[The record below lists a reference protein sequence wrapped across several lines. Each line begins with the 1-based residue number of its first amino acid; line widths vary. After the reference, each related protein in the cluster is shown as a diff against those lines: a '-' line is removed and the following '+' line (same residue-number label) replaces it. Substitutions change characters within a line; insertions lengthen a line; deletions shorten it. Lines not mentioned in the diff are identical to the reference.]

1 MCPAI
6 TMVLTGIVVFL
17 AAEVSAHAQR
27 ITNCDPPGSTL
38 AAGESI
44 NNAGAV
50 TGWYQ
55 RTGSSPDGFIRDAR
69 GTFTSFDVISDPFT
83 VTRPLSINNSGAVTG
98 HYNFHGVDH
107 GFVRDAGGSIT
118 RFDPVPPAP
127 PVSQSIVPSS
137 INDTGTV
144 AGSYVANGPSHPI
157 VVSYIRDA
165 GGTMTIFEVPG
176 SQPGTTQA
184 LSINNAGQVT
194 GIYDHYHGFIRG
206 ADGTFTTI
214 DAPGS
219 TNTWAISIN
228 DAGAVTG
235 YYLDVGG
242 ALHGYIRGADGAF
255 TSFDPPGSTNTGAQS
270 INDAGAVTG
279 YYSEV
284 GGAVHGYIRGADGTF
299 TTVDVPGSRETI
311 PYSINH
317 TGAVT
322 GVYRNFDEPLS
333 YSHCFIRE
341 TSDTTPPVI
350 TPTISGTMG
359 PNGWYRSNV
368 SVIWSAADPESGIA
382 SSNGCSGTTLTAD
395 TSGITLTC
403 SATNG
408 AGLPNSASVTIKI
421 DKTPPVISGM
431 PASGCTLWPP
441 NHKLVQIAA
450 VTAAD
455 AVAGLDRGSFKV
467 TAASNEPSDSTEP
480 QIAITANGSGGFIV
494 QLQADRSPSGNGRI
508 YTLAAT
514 AADWAGNAS
523 TVTATCEVPHEKGPK
538 SK

>member
-6 TMVLTGIVVFL
+6 RICLTGIVVFL
-17 AAEVSAHAQR
+17 AAEVSAHAQSF
-27 ITNCDPPGSTL
+27 TSFDVPGAVYTSAT
-38 AAGESI
+38 SI

-50 TGWYQ
+50 TGGYV
-55 RTGSSPDGFIRDAR
+55 TGSCCLRGYIRDAG
-69 GTFTSFDVISDPFT
+69 GTFTTFDVIGAELTAP
-83 VTRPLSINNSGAVTG
+83 VSINNRGAVTG
-98 HYNFHGVDH
+98 YYSAHGIDH
-107 GFVRDAGGSIT
+107 GFVRDAEGSIMT
-118 RFDPVPPAP
+118 FDPVPGCCVRVAG
-127 PVSQSIVPSS
+127 S
-137 INDTGTV
+137 INDSGTV
-144 AGSYVANGPSHPI
+144 AGRYQVGYSFHAF
-157 VVSYIRDA
+157 IRDA
-165 GGTMTIFEVPG
+165 SGTITIFDVPG
-176 SQPGTTQA
+176 SQPGTTEA
-184 LSINNAGQVT
+184 HSINNAGQIT
-194 GIYDHYHGFIRG
+194 GAYVAGVYHGFIRD
-206 ADGTFTTI
+206 AEGTFI
-214 DAPGS
+214 SFDVPGS
-219 TNTWAISIN
+219 QGTYPTSIN
-228 DAGAVTG
+228 NTGAVTG
-235 YYLDVGG
+235 WYWSGVDHRN
-242 ALHGYIRGADGAF
+242 HGFIRDAGGAF

>member
-1 MCPAI
+1 MRPTRHGSGFSPNQIGVTPYCLPRLRTLYFERTVVSCSKFRSTRAQEEAVMCPAI

-83 VTRPLSINNSGAVTG
+83 VTRPLSINNSG
-98 HYNFHGVDH
+98 
-107 GFVRDAGGSIT
+107 
-118 RFDPVPPAP
+118 P
-127 PVSQSIVPSS
+127 
-137 INDTGTV
+137 
-144 AGSYVANGPSHPI
+144 
-157 VVSYIRDA
+157 
-165 GGTMTIFEVPG
+165 
-176 SQPGTTQA
+176 
-184 LSINNAGQVT
+184 VT
-194 GIYDHYHGFIRG
+194 GIYDQYHGFIRG
-206 ADGTFTTI
+206 ADRTFTTI

-403 SATNG
+403 SSTNG
-408 AGLPNSASVTIKI
+408 AALPNSASVTIKI

-480 QIAITANGSGGFIV
+480 QIAITANDSGGFIV